1 MTIRIFLLGFMGAG
15 KTHVGSHLAK
25 RLHLD
30 FWDLDE
36 LIEKSEGIPISRIFA
51 TKGENYF
58 RKKEADYLRQTLGMG
73 NCIIATGG
81 GTPCYFGNLD
91 WMNENG
97 LTILLDTCEDVLH
110 KRLKESANRPLVAG
124 KSDAELS
131 AFIHETLVRRRPFY
145 NGAQIGYETLSSEQ
159 DAVSCLYGF
168 LTSFVDRQIE
178 LSG

>member
-15 KTHVGSHLAK
+15 KTHVGSQLAK

-36 LIEKSEGIPISRIFA
+36 LIEKSEGMPICNIFA
-51 TKGENYF
+51 AKGEKYF
-58 RKKEADYLRQTLGMG
+58 RKKEADCLRKTLSMG

-81 GTPCYFGNLD
+81 GTPCYFGNLA

-97 LTILLDTCEDVLH
+97 LTILLDTCEDVLY

-131 AFIHETLVRRRPFY
+131 AFIHKTLIRRRPFY

-159 DAVSCLYGF
+159 DAVAGLYGF
-168 LTSFVDRQIE
+168 LNRFMDR
-178 LSG
+178 